1 MPVILWILKWCL
13 TAAFRLKV
21 KGLEKLDFSGP
32 AILMPNHLSL
42 LDAVLLAL
50 YLPKEV
56 TFVVNTRIAARFAPF
71 IRLRRHITVDPLNP
85 YSVRRMVKVVAGGT
99 PLLLFPEGR
108 ITTTGGLMKIYSG
121 VGYIALRTGAA
132 LYPIALNGLE
142 RSKASYLGRKL
153 RTVWFPAV
161 SIDVGE
167 PLRIEWDRSQ
177 SMRRQKEAAA
187 DRIGRALQEQL
198 LRSRLKPEA
207 NLFDEVLEAGRR
219 HGLGAAAC
227 EDPSGVLSYR
237 KLLTGAYAL
246 SRGLAPLLQGQK
258 TAAVLLPNA
267 SAGAVTLL
275 ALFRLGRT
283 PALLN
288 FSAGRQAV
296 LDACETAEVRTV
308 LTSRTFIEKAGL
320 EAMAADL
327 SSRVRVIYLE
337 DLKASLGAVVKLGAL
352 LDLFLGRKAAS
363 GAGLPTVILFT
374 SGSESKP
381 KGVVL
386 SHGNLYANVQQA
398 RASIDFTSS
407 DSVFNALPLFH
418 SFGLTAGTLLP
429 LLTGMRVYLY
439 PSPLHYK
446 VIPELVYDRNAT
458 ILFGTS
464 TFLAAYGRTAHPYDF
479 HALRYVVAGAEKLKD
494 EVRTLW
500 NDKFGIRILEGY
512 GATETAPVL
521 SLNTPLHYRKGT
533 VGRFLPGIEYK
544 LESVPGVP
552 GGSLYVKGPNV
563 MQGYL
568 LHGKGFTPCPEWYGT
583 GDIVELDG
591 DGFVSIVARLKRFA
605 KIGGE
610 MISLNAVEQAA
621 ADCFGDETA
630 AAVALP
636 DPRKGERIV
645 LFHTRPGAE
654 RARLSAYLADKGIT
668 SLLLPERLVCVASLP
683 LLGSG
688 KTDYASLQRMAAE
701 LARPG
706 ASGPQTHIP
715 PKEA

>member
-1 MPVILWILKWCL
+1 MMILMWMLKWCL
-13 TAAFRLKV
+13 TALFRLRIQ
-21 KGLEKLDFSGP
+21 GLQQLDFTGP
-32 AILMPNHLSL
+32 ALLMPNHLSL

-71 IRLRRHITVDPLNP
+71 LKLRSHIAVDPVNP
-85 YSVRRMVKVVAGGT
+85 YSVRRMVKVVNSGT

-108 ITTTGGLMKIYSG
+108 ITITGGLMKIYNG
-121 VGYIALRTGAA
+121 VGYIALRTGAS

-142 RSKASYLGRKL
+142 HSKASYLGRKL

-161 SIDVGE
+161 TINIGSPI
-167 PLRIEWDRSQ
+167 RIEWDRSQ

-198 LRSRLKPEA
+198 LHSRLKPEA

-219 HGLGAAAC
+219 HGMNTAAC
-227 EDPSGVLSYR
+227 EDLSGVLSYR

-246 SRGLAPLLQGQK
+246 SRGLEPLLREERH
-258 TAAVLLPNA
+258 AAVLLPNA
-267 SAGAVTLL
+267 SAAVVTLL
-275 ALFRLGRT
+275 ALFRLQKT

-296 LDACETAEVRTV
+296 LDACETAGVRTV

-327 SSRVRVIYLE
+327 SARARMVYLE
-337 DLKASLGAVVKLGAL
+337 DLRASLGAGVKLGAL
-352 LDLFLGRKAAS
+352 IDLLRGRRADRS
-363 GAGLPTVILFT
+363 GERPTVILFT

-386 SHGNLYANVQQA
+386 SHGNLQANVQQA
-398 RASIDFTSS
+398 RASIDFTPA
-407 DSVFNALPLFH
+407 DAVFNALPLFH

-446 VIPELVYDRNAT
+446 AIPELVYDRNAT

-479 HALRYVVAGAEKLKD
+479 HAVRYVVAGAEKLKD
-494 EVRTLW
+494 EVRALW
-500 NDKFGIRILEGY
+500 TDKFGIRILEGY

-533 VGRFLPGIEYK
+533 VGRLLPGITYK
-544 LESVPGVP
+544 LEEVPGVA
-552 GGSLYVKGPNV
+552 GGNLFVKGPNV

-568 LHGKGFTPCPEWYGT
+568 LHGEGFVPCPEWYDC
-583 GDIVELDG
+583 GDVVEIDE
-591 DGFVSIVARLKRFA
+591 DGFVRITGRLKRFA

-610 MISLNAVEQAA
+610 MISLNAVEQ
-621 ADCFGDETA
+621 TA
-630 AAVALP
+630 AACFGSDSVAAVAVP
-636 DPRKGERIV
+636 DARKGERIV
-645 LFHTRPGAE
+645 LFHTAPEYE
-654 RARLSAYLADKGIT
+654 RSRLSAYVAKEGVT
-668 SLLLPERLVCVASLP
+668 PLLLPERLVPIVSLP

-688 KTDYASLQRMAAE
+688 KTDYASLQRLVLE
-701 LARPG
+701 HQG
-706 ASGPQTHIP
+706 APSTTFQSQ
-715 PKEA
+715 KEA